1 MRFRSIACI
10 RRFRALLSAFLYRD
24 LYSAERDNFI
34 QRDLGGRVRPVNR
47 DTMTAPPSTV
57 AHFLERA
64 ELSQYAEAFELEG

>member
-1 MRFRSIACI
+1 M
-10 RRFRALLSAFLYRD
+10 
-24 LYSAERDNFI
+24 
-34 QRDLGGRVRPVNR
+34 GGRVRPVNR